1 MSADDPAMPVLTATV
16 LQSPDPVRLA
26 RFWGALTGWVVHED
40 GPTWLRVRPADGE
53 VGLSVQYDD
62 AYTAPT
68 WPPTPG
74 TQGMQL
80 HLDLQVEDLGAATAR
95 AVELGATEAAFQ
107 PQDDVRVLLDPDG
120 HPFCLFLPGA

>member
-26 RFWGALTGWVVHED
+26 RFWGALTGWTVHED
-40 GPTWLRVRPADGE
+40 GPTWLPPA
-53 VGLSVQYDD
+53 
-62 AYTAPT
+62 
-68 WPPTPG
+68 PG

-80 HLDLQVEDLGAATAR
+80 HLDLQVEDLHAATAR
-95 AVELGATEAAFQ
+95 ALELGATEAAFQ